1 MKELSLNILDI
12 TYNSVKAKADQ
23 IEIVLSEKESINLV
37 EITIRDNG
45 CGMDEEFL
53 ARVTDPFVTTRTTRK
68 VGLGIPL
75 FKQSAEDAD
84 GSFRITSE
92 VGVGTEIYA
101 SFRLDHLDRAPIG
114 DMSSTMTSLIQ
125 ANDQIRFVYTHTTD
139 HGTFVFDT
147 NDLHAQLGDEIPLS
161 EPEILSWIGEFINE
175 NLDDI
180 QGGKI

>member
-12 TYNSVKAKADQ
+12 TYNSIKAKAKL
-23 IEIVLSEKESINLV
+23 IEITVSESMAKNTV
-37 EITIRDNG
+37 EIEIKDNG

-53 ARVTDPFVTTRTTRK
+53 RNVTDPFVTTRTTRK

-84 GSFRITSE
+84 GSFSIRSK
-92 VGVGTEIYA
+92 VGEGTVISA
-101 SFRLDHLDRAPIG
+101 SYRLDHLDRAPIG
-114 DMSSTMTSLIQ
+114 DMSGTIVSLIQ
-125 ANDQIRFVYTHTTD
+125 ANDQIHFVYCHHTD
-139 HGTFVFDT
+139 QGTFVLDT
-147 NDLHAQLGDEIPLS
+147 DELHAQLGDVPLS
-161 EPEILSWIGEFINE
+161 EPAVLSWIGEYINE